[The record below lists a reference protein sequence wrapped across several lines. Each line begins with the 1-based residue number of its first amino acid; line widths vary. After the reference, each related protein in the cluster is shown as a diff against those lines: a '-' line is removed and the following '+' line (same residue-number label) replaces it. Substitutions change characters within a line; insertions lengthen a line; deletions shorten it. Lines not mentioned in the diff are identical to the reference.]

1 MIKFYYIIPVVFA
14 LLFLACSPAEKMVP
28 PTNPFDPDNPD
39 YELPQASITGTVF
52 YGEVI
57 DTSTVTMIW
66 KGSETA
72 YEFSYRY
79 DREIVETEWS
89 DWTRDTSVILRYLDE
104 GNYQFDIKARTN
116 QTVPVEGTPI
126 AFHFTVDAVKGP
138 AMMVCPRYKEVSVGE
153 EFEIEILAEEVESV
167 MGAEIELT
175 FDPSII
181 QVKDVIYGAFMF
193 DGGELSITFKEIDN
207 ENGKAGIVLV
217 RTSNTSPTVS
227 GTGTL
232 AVLEIKGLT
241 SGITQLEFTDNC
253 TFRDENNNVVE
264 IEEKTVGILKI
275 E

>member
-1 MIKFYYIIPVVFA
+1 MIKLNHIVLIIIASIFI
-14 LLFLACSPAEKMVP
+14 ACSPAEKMVP

-39 YELPQASITGTVF
+39 YELPEANVTGEIED
-52 YGEVI
+52 GEVL
-57 DTSTVTMIW
+57 DTPVATLTWCGNS
-66 KGSETA
+66 TA
-72 YEFSYRY
+72 YEYSYRLNEN
-79 DREIVETEWS
+79 DWS
-89 DWTRDTSVILRYLDE
+89 DWTIDTFVTFNYLDE
-104 GNYQFDIKARTN
+104 GNYQFDIKARTS

-126 AFHFTVDAVKGP
+126 AFHFAVDAVKGP

-153 EFEIEILAEEVESV
+153 EFEIEILAEEVENV

-175 FDPSII
+175 FDPAII
-181 QVKDVIYGAFMF
+181 EVKDVIYGAFMF

-207 ENGKAGIVLV
+207 ENGKAGVVLV
-217 RTSNTSPTVS
+217 RTSNTSPAVS

-264 IEEKTVGILKI
+264 IKEKTVGIVAV

>member
-1 MIKFYYIIPVVFA
+1 MIKLNHIVFITIA
-14 LLFLACSPAEKMVP
+14 SIFFACSPNDDLLP

-57 DTSTVTMIW
+57 DTTSATLTWI
-66 KGSETA
+66 GNATA
-72 YEFSYRY
+72 YEYSYRLN
-79 DREIVETEWS
+79 ENAWS
-89 DWTRDTSVILRYLDE
+89 DWTRDTSVTLRYLDE
-104 GNYQFDIKARTN
+104 GNYQFEIKARTN
-116 QTVPVEGTPI
+116 QTVPVEGDAN
-126 AFHFTVDAVKGP
+126 AFHFSVDAVKGP

-153 EFEIEILAEEVESV
+153 EFEIEILAEEVENV

-193 DGGELSITFKEIDN
+193 DGGDLSVTFKEIDN
-207 ENGKAGIVLV
+207 ENGKAGVVLV

-241 SGITQLEFTDNC
+241 SGITQIGFTDNC

>member
-1 MIKFYYIIPVVFA
+1 MIKFHLIA
-14 LLFLACSPAEKMVP
+14 LITIASIFFACSPNDDLVP

-39 YELPQASITGTVF
+39 YELPHASITGTIS

-57 DTSTVTMIW
+57 DTTSVTLFW
-66 KGSETA
+66 NGNATA
-72 YEFSYRY
+72 YEYSYRLNEN
-79 DREIVETEWS
+79 DWS
-89 DWTRDTSVILRYLDE
+89 DWTIDTFVTFHYLDE
-104 GNYQFDIKARTN
+104 GGYQFDIKARTN
-116 QTVPVEGTPI
+116 QTVPVEGTPR
-126 AFHFTVDAVKGP
+126 AFHFAVDAVKGP

-153 EFEIEILAEEVESV
+153 EFEIEILAEEVENV

-207 ENGKAGIVLV
+207 ENGKAGVVIV
-217 RTSNTSPTVS
+217 RISNSNPTVS

-232 AVLEIKGLT
+232 AILEITGLSVGT
-241 SGITQLEFTDNC
+241 TKIEFTDNC
-253 TFRDENNNVVE
+253 TFRDENNNIVE
-264 IEEKTVGILKI
+264 IEEKTVGIVAV